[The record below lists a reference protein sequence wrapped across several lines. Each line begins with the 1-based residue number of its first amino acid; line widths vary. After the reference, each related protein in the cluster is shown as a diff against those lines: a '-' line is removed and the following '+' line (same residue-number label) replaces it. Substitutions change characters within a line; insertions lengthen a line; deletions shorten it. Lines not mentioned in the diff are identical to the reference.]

1 MRSLGRQQ
9 AAVRSFA
16 SAQLC
21 DNAYLN
27 PDLPWSMKCSSKLG
41 IATLS
46 ERRMKMSRQSE
57 SCFNVT
63 MKFLS
68 LIVLGCLSETLVI
81 ASEYKDFLLDQYD
94 DYEIEYV
101 KDMCIRDRRA
111 NQDMGLSVFSPTATR
126 VIAEGMVTNGE
137 FLSVESGQEKL
148 MEYKK
153 LKALLCPDVW

>member
-1 MRSLGRQQ
+1 M
-9 AAVRSFA
+9 
-16 SAQLC
+16 
-21 DNAYLN
+21 LN
-27 PDLPWSMKCSSKLG
+27 V
-41 IATLS
+41 A
-46 ERRMKMSRQSE
+46 
-57 SCFNVT
+57 

-101 KDMCIRDRRA
+101 KDMCIRDRRV